1 MKASKAKIGLLEIS
15 INIPN
20 LCVTFCVCHVLLLDL
35 EIRKLKLI
43 SAGDKAWLKLRR
55 QLRRQQHQ
63 LRMQVLMQPP
73 LVLQVK
79 DSYVD
84 E

>member
-15 INIPN
+15 INIHN

-43 SAGDKAWLKLRR
+43 SAGDEAWLKLRR